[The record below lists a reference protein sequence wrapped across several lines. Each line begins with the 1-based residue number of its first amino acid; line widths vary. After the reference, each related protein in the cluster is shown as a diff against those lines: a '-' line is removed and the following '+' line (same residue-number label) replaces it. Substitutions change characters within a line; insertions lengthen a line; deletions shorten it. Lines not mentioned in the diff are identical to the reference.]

1 MAQKTY
7 VICLTCVGGVFVYD
21 FIRAIRSAP
30 DFKVII
36 VGVDSDALASGQTL
50 VDRFEVVQRPSGDGA
65 AYAKDLLA
73 VAERHGVQAI
83 IPGSETETR
92 TLAVHAQKFA
102 DAGIK
107 LSISKKPIVDL
118 MTDKL
123 AMLTHIAEN
132 GQVDVGPFAA
142 VESADDA
149 REAAQYLGYPDTS
162 VVFKP
167 RRETGSRGV
176 LIANARE
183 GEYRPLLFDR
193 FCGTG
198 HLDAVLQEVEKRG
211 ESLKDALAMPEYGPD
226 TFDVDCLAVH
236 GKAIK
241 VIPRLRVY
249 NNPLSPFV
257 EGCRVSLRPDVID
270 YVGALCQA
278 FGVHGSC
285 DFDIALDQHGQPKLL
300 DASCRL
306 SGSVGASFVAGANI
320 PAQLVRIM
328 FELPIH
334 DEQVTDGVEMRPF
347 TRMVSIPMD
356 GMESLP

>member
-1 MAQKTY
+1 MAKKTY
-7 VICLTCVGGVFVYD
+7 VICMTCVGGVFVYD
-21 FIRAIRSAP
+21 FTHAMRSAP
-30 DFKVII
+30 DFKVVI
-36 VGVDSDALASGQTL
+36 VGVDSDELASGQTL
-50 VDRFEVVQRPSGDGA
+50 VDRFEVVKRPTGDGT
-65 AYAKDLLA
+65 AYAKDMLA

-92 TLAVHAQKFA
+92 TLALHAQRFA

-107 LSISKKPIVDL
+107 LSISRKPIVDL

-123 AMLTHIAEN
+123 AMLRHIDKN
-132 GQVDVGPFAA
+132 GRVDVGPFAA
-142 VESADDA
+142 VENATDA
-149 REAAQYLGYPDTS
+149 RKAAHSLGYPGNR

-167 RRETGSRGV
+167 RRDTGSRGV
-176 LIANARE
+176 LIANAGE
-183 GEYRPLLFDR
+183 GDYRPLLPDR

-198 HLDAVLQEVEKRG
+198 HLDALLQEVAKRG
-211 ESLKDALAMPEYGPD
+211 ESLNDALAMPEYGPD
-226 TFDVDCLAVH
+226 TFDVDCLAIH
-236 GKAIK
+236 GQAIK

-257 EGCRVSLRPDVID
+257 EGCRVSLRAEVID
-270 YVGALCQA
+270 YVEALCEA

-285 DFDIALDQHGQPKLL
+285 DYDIALDEHGQPKLL

-306 SGSVGASFVAGANI
+306 SGSVGASFVAGANV

-328 FELPIH
+328 FELPIR

-347 TRMVSIPMD
+347 TRMVAIPVE
-356 GMESLP
+356 GMRGA